1 MTAIKAMEAE
11 ILRLKQET
19 WILRQ
24 LVMDLMEIVN
34 TMNRREAQ
42 DPGLSEQHK
51 AMLLAD
57 LLGNARAALAKA
69 RGEQ

>member
-11 ILRLKQET
+11 ILRLKRET
-19 WILRQ
+19 WVPRQ
-24 LVMDLMEIVN
+24 LVRDMTEIVKA
-34 TMNRREAQ
+34 MNRREAQ

-57 LLGNARAALAKA
+57 LMITGGA
-69 RGEQ
+69 E